1 MEKNFYVKGY
11 ETGKPKGSLP
21 SFWYVPLLGLLILAG
36 AITWLFWNKS
46 AKPDQVK
53 SAAITR
59 NRVISPIPPAPD
71 QESMSLTFSIPE
83 GDGLQETAVASVQE
97 SMDSL
102 AKDDYLKQEDTSEG
116 KHAVEDVSVS
126 SDDRGFVIQV
136 GAFRRRARAEN
147 LQKALK
153 DKGYDAYLEKHTLP
167 EFGLFHRVRIRGY
180 ASLAAARAE
189 MERLHKEEGLD
200 SIILKIEPDM
210 ELSGRK

>member
-1 MEKNFYVKGY
+1 MGKNFYFKGY
-11 ETGKPKGSLP
+11 ETGKLKGSLP
-21 SFWYVPLLGLLILAG
+21 SFWYVSLLGLLILAG

-59 NRVISPIPPAPD
+59 NRVISPIPSAPD
-71 QESMSLTFSIPE
+71 QESMSLAFNIPE

-97 SMDSL
+97 QMDSL
-102 AKDDYLKQEDTSEG
+102 AKDDYLKQEDISEG

-126 SDDRGFVIQV
+126 SDNRGFVIQV

-180 ASLAAARAE
+180 ANLAAARAE

-200 SIILKIEPDM
+200 SIILKKKSDM
-210 ELSGRK
+210 ASSGRK

>member
-1 MEKNFYVKGY
+1 MEKKFYVKGY

-21 SFWYVPLLGLLILAG
+21 SFWYVSLLGLLILAG

-97 SMDSL
+97 QMDSL
-102 AKDDYLKQEDTSEG
+102 AKDDYLKQEDISEG

-126 SDDRGFVIQV
+126 SDNRGFVIQV

-180 ASLAAARAE
+180 ANLAAARAE

-200 SIILKIEPDM
+200 SFILKKGSDM
-210 ELSGRK
+210 ALSGRK